1 MHLTPSHLPPHLPS
15 TSSLAPTPTSPSSFL
30 PLLRSPHTLIP
41 IHLSSSH
48 SHLSHICPT
57 HTSTC
62 PSHLPLNTP
71 LSLFTHTHTHTPDQ
85 QYKDYTKDRDEATT
99 ITQNMQSLLL
109 THLCLAILSVTFH
122 TNGTNHT
129 NGTDNLQRGGQ
140 PRRPMQGAGRHRAAQ
155 ECLPSLS
162 ECRYIQ
168 RSAHMYAALD
178 IPQCGPLRT
187 YPRRCRV

>member
-15 TSSLAPTPTSPSSFL
+15 TSPLAPTPTSHSSFL

-41 IHLSSSH
+41 THFSSSH
-48 SHLSHICPT
+48 SHLSQICPT

-71 LSLFTHTHTHTPDQ
+71 LSLVTHTHTPDHLTVCQ
-85 QYKDYTKDRDEATT
+85 QYKDYTKDRDEVTT

-109 THLCLAILSVTFH
+109 THLCLAILSVTLR

-129 NGTDNLQRGGQ
+129 NGTNNLQRGGQ

-155 ECLPSLS
+155 ECLPSFS
-162 ECRYIQ
+162 NAGIS
-168 RSAHMYAALD
+168 SAMHTCM
-178 IPQCGPLRT
+178 QH
-187 YPRRCRV
+187 